1 MNVRTIV
8 LVFLILCA
16 LTCQANCIHI
26 NPIWKYNTGNYIIS
40 SISISPD
47 GKYVIASNRCF
58 MFFLKD
64 GMPLWTHRTGGYVKS
79 VAVSKDGR
87 YVVAGGWG
95 IYVFDKHKNLVWKY
109 KFNGVVSSVAISA
122 DGKYTVAGFNNY
134 VYLFKDGKLMWKFYT
149 SGFVSS
155 VAIDK
160 NGSYV
165 VACTLNGH
173 VYFFDV
179 HGNLLWKRKVAG
191 NVYSVSISSNGD
203 YVAVGG
209 NMYKLFVFDK
219 NGKLLWK
226 SNTPGCVDSVAIS
239 DKYVVAGVYNC
250 NCIYLFNIKG
260 KLILEKELA
269 TFNKSVNNNFTSVYY
284 PVYVSMSKNYIAVG
298 YNRTICVFDVSK
310 LRLQPFTLV
319 STTQKPVQKQLTA
332 QKNVQKINRYNLTQK
347 FLKENKLNKLKINVK
362 ILKIY
367 KIKGS
372 WIKSLSISQKGYT
385 SAGDNIG
392 NIYFFDRNGNLLWS
406 FKLSNKPVLTAISSD
421 GRYVVGC
428 YANNVCVFYD
438 GKLLWKYKTEDDIT
452 SVVISPN
459 DTNIILGDDGGRIYF
474 FSKNGKLLWEK
485 TIYST
490 YNGILAKNGITSIVS
505 SSNGKYIAISNGYS
519 LFVYNKYG
527 KELWNRNKVYSIVL
541 AISLDG
547 NYIIAGS
554 FNGSVYFFDS
564 SGNLLNTYKFITMIT
579 DISINGNYVAISCLG
594 YVALFKSGK
603 LLWFHRFGV
612 VKSISVCNYSGKALL
627 AIGNYTGNVFL
638 IDEAGNTVWKYNT
651 KNFTNNIK
659 TNGKLIVFSSG
670 NKIYF
675 VSVSKQGNKQSIS
688 VFYNWI
694 KEKILV
700 IVELTKWLKEKIF
713 NILKI

>member
-8 LVFLILCA
+8 LAFLILCV
-16 LTCQANCIHI
+16 LMCQANCIRI
-26 NPIWKYNTGNYIIS
+26 NPVWKYNTGNYIIS

-47 GKYVIASNRCF
+47 GKYVIASNRSF

-64 GMPLWTHRTGGYVKS
+64 GKLLWTHRTGGYVKS

-95 IYVFDKHKNLVWKY
+95 IYVFNKHKNLVWKY

-122 DGKYTVAGFNNY
+122 DGRYTVAGFNNW

-155 VAIDK
+155 VAIDM

-165 VACTLNGH
+165 VACTLNGYI
-173 VYFFDV
+173 YFFDV
-179 HGNLLWKRKVAG
+179 HGNLLWKFDTRDHIIC
-191 NVYSVSISSNGD
+191 VSISSNGD
-203 YVAVGG
+203 YVAVVDD
-209 NMYKLFVFDK
+209 MYLYVLNK
-219 NGKLLWK
+219 NGKLLWE
-226 SNTPGCVDSVAIS
+226 SNALGHDADSVAIS
-239 DKYVVAGVYNC
+239 DRYVVVGDYGY
-250 NCIYLFNIKG
+250 IDLFNSKG

-269 TFNKSVNNNFTSVYY
+269 TFSKWVNNRCFIAGAY
-284 PVYVSMSKNYIAVG
+284 PVYVSTSKNYIAVG
-298 YNRTICVFDVSK
+298 YNRTICIFDVSK

-332 QKNVQKINRYNLTQK
+332 QKNVQKINRYNFTQK
-347 FLKENKLNKLKINVK
+347 ILKENKLNKLKINIK

-372 WIKSLSISQKGYT
+372 WIKSLSVSQKGYT

-428 YANNVCVFYD
+428 YANNVCVFYN

-459 DTNIILGDDGGRIYF
+459 DTNIILGDDGGCVYF

-527 KELWNRNKVYSIVL
+527 KELWNRNKVYGIVL

-547 NYIIAGS
+547 DYIIAGS
-554 FNGSVYFFDS
+554 FNGNVYFFDS

-675 VSVSKQGNKQSIS
+675 VSISKQGNKQSIS